1 MFRRRRGTRAR
12 LGVLALVATSLLVS
26 AADTL
31 DASEAGPNG
40 VNVGFDF
47 SWERAKAPG
56 GYTASFLNA
65 DSISL
70 NNCGGANFT
79 HSSTGCNFV
88 FKYKVGGIT
97 QPDVAHSANW
107 ITWTKPTTYTLGAP
121 STTGCNSGAAT
132 TTAGGKAPV
141 TLFDCFNVH
150 SFGQVFSPAST
161 GRLADMQFRM
171 TCLVPWGANS
181 LNLYAVLYRLTDD
194 ASALSGTGPIAV
206 AKLDLSTCPSTL
218 SWEGKT
224 FSDADFGWV
233 DMPFKNVRVL
243 SNTFYG
249 VYFAGNGVP
258 GTPPIGAEA
267 AIAGSKAPT
276 TTTTVAKTPK
286 STTTSTTIPVTT
298 TTVKKKTPKTTT
310 TTVPPTTTTTVVK
323 KKKTPKTTTTTS
335 TTTTTTTVVKKKTP
349 KTTTTTVPVTTT
361 TVKKKTTTTTVPPTT
376 TTVVK
381 KKTPKT
387 TTTTA
392 PTTTTMV
399 AVTGDTYTA
408 LPATVKATNA
418 LRVITPAELDKTV
431 LVSGTSSVCLPAG
444 PYIVFMRPGTCKAY
458 VVSRQTKGNLRVL
471 TTRVL
476 KSTSARGEEG
486 IPVEILDPLYFEG
499 GTAKLKSASE
509 KLVTQHAKVAKV
521 ARAVL
526 IVGYTGNLTFDKE
539 AQAELARRR
548 AAVTMVKLQAAGVKG
563 PFSLHMGGANNAV
576 SGGTS
581 VAEQDRNRRT
591 VIIVVP

>member
-1 MFRRRRGTRAR
+1 
-12 LGVLALVATSLLVS
+12 LIVS
-26 AADTL
+26 TTDSL

-56 GYTASFLNA
+56 GYTASFLNT
-65 DSISL
+65 DSVSL

-79 HSSTGCNFV
+79 HTSTGCNFV
-88 FKYKVGGIT
+88 FKYKVAGIT
-97 QPDVAHSANW
+97 QPSVAHSANW
-107 ITWTKPTTYTLGAP
+107 ITWTKPTSYTLGSP
-121 STTGCNSGAAT
+121 STTGCNSGAAS

-150 SFGQVFSPAST
+150 SFGQVFSPTST

-181 LNLYAVLYRLTDD
+181 LNLYAVLYRLADD

-206 AKLDLSTCPSTL
+206 AKLDLSTCPSAL
-218 SWEGKT
+218 SWDGKT

-233 DMPFKNVRVL
+233 TMPFKNVRVT

-267 AIAGSKAPT
+267 AIAASKAP
-276 TTTTVAKTPK
+276 
-286 STTTSTTIPVTT
+286 TT

-310 TTVPPTTTTTVVK
+310 TTVPPATTTI
-323 KKKTPKTTTTTS
+323 KKKTPKTTTTS
-335 TTTTTTTVVKKKTP
+335 TTIPPTTTVVKKKTP
-349 KTTTTTVPVTTT
+349 KTTTTTVPATTT
-361 TVKKKTTTTTVPPTT
+361 T
-376 TTVVK
+376 VK

-392 PTTTTMV
+392 VATTTTV
-399 AVTGDTYTA
+399 AVTGETYTA

-418 LRVITPAELDKTV
+418 LRVVTPAEVDKTV
-431 LVSGTSSVCLPAG
+431 LVSGTGSVCLPAG
-444 PYIVFMRPGTCKAY
+444 PYLVFLRPGTCKAY
-458 VVSRQTKGNLRVL
+458 VVSRQTKGNLRVI

-476 KSTSARGEEG
+476 KSTATRGEEG
-486 IPVEILDPLYFEG
+486 IAIDILDPLYFEG
-499 GTAKLKSASE
+499 GTAKLKPASK
-509 KLVTQHAKVAKV
+509 KLVTQHAKVAKT

-526 IVGYTGNLTFDKE
+526 IVGYTGNLTFDRE
-539 AQAELARRR
+539 AQTELARRR
-548 AAVTMVKLQAAGVKG
+548 AAVTMVELQAAGVKG
-563 PFSLHMGGANNAV
+563 PFSLHMGGADNSV
-576 SGGTS
+576 SNGTS
-581 VAEQDRNRRT
+581 VAEQDKNRRT
-591 VIIVVP
+591 IIILVP

>member
-1 MFRRRRGTRAR
+1 
-12 LGVLALVATSLLVS
+12 LLVS
-26 AADTL
+26 TTDTIK
-31 DASEAGPNG
+31 ASEAGPSG

-65 DSISL
+65 DSVSL

-88 FKYKVGGIT
+88 FKYKVAGIA

-194 ASALSGTGPIAV
+194 ASALSGTGPIAT
-206 AKLDLSTCPSTL
+206 AKLDLSTCPSAL

-233 DMPFKNVRVL
+233 DMPFKNVRVT

-310 TTVPPTTTTTVVK
+310 TT
-323 KKKTPKTTTTTS
+323 
-335 TTTTTTTVVKKKTP
+335 TTVVKKKTP
-349 KTTTTTVPVTTT
+349 KTTTTVPVTTT
-361 TVKKKTTTTTVPPTT
+361 TVKKKT
-376 TTVVK
+376 
-381 KKTPKT
+381 PKT
-387 TTTTA
+387 TTTTV
-392 PTTTTMV
+392 PSTTTTV

-418 LRVITPAELDKTV
+418 LRVVTPAEFDKTV
-431 LVSGTSSVCLPAG
+431 LVSGTGSVCLPAG

-458 VVSRQTKGNLRVL
+458 VVSRQTKGNLRIL

-499 GTAKLKSASE
+499 GTAKLKLASE
-509 KLVTQHAKVAKV
+509 KLVTQHAKAAKT

-539 AQAELARRR
+539 AQTELARRR
-548 AAVTMVKLQAAGVKG
+548 AAVTMVELQAAGVKG
-563 PFSLHMGGANNAV
+563 PFSLHMGGADNAV

-591 VIIVVP
+591 IIILVP

>member
-12 LGVLALVATSLLVS
+12 LGVLALLATSLLVS
-26 AADTL
+26 TADTL
-31 DASEAGPNG
+31 EASEAGPNG

-65 DSISL
+65 DSVSL

-88 FKYKVGGIT
+88 FKYKVAGIT
-97 QPDVAHSANW
+97 QPDVTHSANW
-107 ITWTKPTTYTLGAP
+107 ITWTKPTTYTLGSP

-150 SFGQVFSPAST
+150 SFGQVFSPVST

-206 AKLDLSTCPSTL
+206 AKLDLSTCPSAL
-218 SWEGKT
+218 SWDGKT

-233 DMPFKNVRVL
+233 EMPFKNVRVT

-267 AIAGSKAPT
+267 AIAASKSPT

-286 STTTSTTIPVTT
+286 TTTTSTTVPATT
-298 TTVKKKTPKTTT
+298 TTVKKRTPKTTT
-310 TTVPPTTTTTVVK
+310 TTTPATTTTVA

-335 TTTTTTTVVKKKTP
+335 TTTTTIAKKKTP
-349 KTTTTTVPVTTT
+349 KTTTTTVPA
-361 TVKKKTTTTTVPPTT
+361 TT
-376 TTVVK
+376 TTVV
-381 KKTPKT
+381 
-387 TTTTA
+387 A
-392 PTTTTMV
+392 
-399 AVTGDTYTA
+399 AGDTYTA
-408 LPATVKATNA
+408 LPATVKAANA
-418 LRVITPAELDKTV
+418 LRVVTPAEVDKTV
-431 LVSGTSSVCLPAG
+431 LVSGTGSVCLPAG
-444 PYIVFMRPGTCKAY
+444 PYLVFMRPGTCKAY

-476 KSTSARGEEG
+476 KSTSARGESG
-486 IPVEILDPLYFEG
+486 IPTEVLDPLYFEG
-499 GTAKLKSASE
+499 GTAKLKPASE
-509 KLVTQHAKVAKV
+509 KLVTQHAKVAKA

-526 IVGYTGNLTFDKE
+526 IVGYTGNLTFDRE
-539 AQAELARRR
+539 AQTELARRR
-548 AAVTMVKLQAAGVKG
+548 AAVTMVELQAAGVKG
-563 PFSLHMGGANNAV
+563 PFSLHMGGADNAV

-581 VAEQDRNRRT
+581 VAEQDKNRRT
-591 VIIVVP
+591 IIILVP

>member
-12 LGVLALVATSLLVS
+12 LGVLALLATSLLVS
-26 AADTL
+26 TADTL
-31 DASEAGPNG
+31 EASEAGPNG

-65 DSISL
+65 DSVSL

-88 FKYKVGGIT
+88 FKYKVAGIT
-97 QPDVAHSANW
+97 QPDVTHSANW
-107 ITWTKPTTYTLGAP
+107 ITWTKPTTYTLGSP

-206 AKLDLSTCPSTL
+206 AKLDLSTCPSAL
-218 SWEGKT
+218 SWDGKT

-233 DMPFKNVRVL
+233 EMPFKNVRVT

-267 AIAGSKAPT
+267 AIAASKSPT

-286 STTTSTTIPVTT
+286 TTTTSTTVPATT
-298 TTVKKKTPKTTT
+298 TTVKKRTPKTTT
-310 TTVPPTTTTTVVK
+310 TTAPATTTTVA

-335 TTTTTTTVVKKKTP
+335 TTTTTIA
-349 KTTTTTVPVTTT
+349 
-361 TVKKKTTTTTVPPTT
+361 
-376 TTVVK
+376 K

-392 PTTTTMV
+392 PATTTTVAKKKTPKTTTTTAPATTTTV
-399 AVTGDTYTA
+399 AVAGDTYTA
-408 LPATVKATNA
+408 LPATVKAANA
-418 LRVITPAELDKTV
+418 LRVVTPAEVDKTV
-431 LVSGTSSVCLPAG
+431 LVSGTGSVCLPAG
-444 PYIVFMRPGTCKAY
+444 PYLVFMRPGTCKAY
-458 VVSRQTKGNLRVL
+458 VISRQTKGNLRVL

-476 KSTSARGEEG
+476 KSTSARGESG
-486 IPVEILDPLYFEG
+486 IPTEVLDPLYFEG
-499 GTAKLKSASE
+499 GTAKLKPASE
-509 KLVTQHAKVAKV
+509 KLVTQHAKVAKA

-526 IVGYTGNLTFDKE
+526 IVGYTGNLTFDRE
-539 AQAELARRR
+539 AQTDLARRR
-548 AAVTMVKLQAAGVKG
+548 AAVTMVELQAAGVKG
-563 PFSLHMGGANNAV
+563 PFSLHMGGADNAV

-581 VAEQDRNRRT
+581 VAEQDKNRRT
-591 VIIVVP
+591 IIILVP

>member
-12 LGVLALVATSLLVS
+12 LGVLALVATSLIVAS
-26 AADTL
+26 ADTL
-31 DASEAGPNG
+31 DASEAGPSG

-65 DSISL
+65 DSVSL

-97 QPDVAHSANW
+97 QPSVSHSANW
-107 ITWTKPTTYTLGAP
+107 ITWAKPTTYTLGAP

-181 LNLYAVLYRLTDD
+181 LNLYAVLYRLTDN

-206 AKLDLSTCPSTL
+206 AKLDLSTCPSAL

-233 DMPFKNVRVL
+233 EMPFKNVRVT

-267 AIAGSKAPT
+267 AIAASKAPT
-276 TTTTVAKTPK
+276 TTTTIA
-286 STTTSTTIPVTT
+286 
-298 TTVKKKTPKTTT
+298 KKKTPKTTT
-310 TTVPPTTTTTVVK
+310 TTVPPTTTTIAKKKTPKTTTTTTSTTTTTTTVVK
-323 KKKTPKTTTTTS
+323 KKKTPKTTTTTVPP
-335 TTTTTTTVVKKKTP
+335 TTTTIAKKKTP
-349 KTTTTTVPVTTT
+349 KTTTTTTSTT
-361 TVKKKTTTTTVPPTT
+361 TTTTTVA
-376 TTVVK
+376 VV
-381 KKTPKT
+381 
-387 TTTTA
+387 
-392 PTTTTMV
+392 
-399 AVTGDTYTA
+399 GDTYTA
-408 LPATVKATNA
+408 LPATVKAANA
-418 LRVITPAELDKTV
+418 LRVVTSAEFDKTV
-431 LVSGTSSVCLPAG
+431 LVSGTGGVCLPAG

-476 KSTSARGEEG
+476 KSTSKRGETG
-486 IPVEILDPLYFEG
+486 IAVEILDPLYFEG
-499 GTAKLKSASE
+499 GTAKLKPASE
-509 KLVTQHAKVAKV
+509 KLVTQHAKAAKT

-539 AQAELARRR
+539 AQTELARRR
-548 AAVTMVKLQAAGVKG
+548 AAVTMVELQAAGVKG
-563 PFSLHMGGANNAV
+563 PFSLHMGGADNAV

-591 VIIVVP
+591 IIILVP

>member
-12 LGVLALVATSLLVS
+12 LGVLALLATSLLVS
-26 AADTL
+26 TADTL
-31 DASEAGPNG
+31 EASEAGPNG

-65 DSISL
+65 DSVSL

-88 FKYKVGGIT
+88 FKYKVAGIT
-97 QPDVAHSANW
+97 QPDVSHSANW
-107 ITWTKPTTYTLGAP
+107 ITWVKPTTYTLGSP

-206 AKLDLSTCPSTL
+206 AKLDLSTCPSAL
-218 SWEGKT
+218 SWDGKT

-233 DMPFKNVRVL
+233 EMPFKNVRVT

-267 AIAGSKAPT
+267 AIAASKSPT

-286 STTTSTTIPVTT
+286 TTTTSTTVPATT
-298 TTVKKKTPKTTT
+298 TTVKKRTPKTTTTTAPATTTTVAKKKAPKTTTTTSTTTTTIAKKKTPKTTT
-310 TTVPPTTTTTVVK
+310 TTVPATTTTV
-323 KKKTPKTTTTTS
+323 
-335 TTTTTTTVVKKKTP
+335 
-349 KTTTTTVPVTTT
+349 
-361 TVKKKTTTTTVPPTT
+361 
-376 TTVVK
+376 
-381 KKTPKT
+381 
-387 TTTTA
+387 A
-392 PTTTTMV
+392 V
-399 AVTGDTYTA
+399 AGDTYTA
-408 LPATVKATNA
+408 LPATVKAANA
-418 LRVITPAELDKTV
+418 LRVVTPAEVDKTV
-431 LVSGTSSVCLPAG
+431 LVSGTGSVCLPAG
-444 PYIVFMRPGTCKAY
+444 PYLVFMRPGTCKAY

-476 KSTSARGEEG
+476 KSTSARGESG
-486 IPVEILDPLYFEG
+486 IPTEVLDPLYFEG
-499 GTAKLKSASE
+499 GTAKLKPASE
-509 KLVTQHAKVAKV
+509 KLVTQHAKVAKA

-526 IVGYTGNLTFDKE
+526 IVGYTGNLTFDRE
-539 AQAELARRR
+539 AQTDLARRR
-548 AAVTMVKLQAAGVKG
+548 AAVTMVELQAAGVKG
-563 PFSLHMGGANNAV
+563 PFSLHMGGADNAV

-581 VAEQDRNRRT
+581 VAEQDKNRRT
-591 VIIVVP
+591 IIILVS

>member
-1 MFRRRRGTRAR
+1 
-12 LGVLALVATSLLVS
+12 LLVS
-26 AADTL
+26 TTDTIK
-31 DASEAGPNG
+31 ASEAGPSG

-65 DSISL
+65 DSVSL

-88 FKYKVGGIT
+88 FKYKVAGIA

-194 ASALSGTGPIAV
+194 ASALSGTGPIAT
-206 AKLDLSTCPSTL
+206 AKLDLSTCPSAL

-233 DMPFKNVRVL
+233 DMPFKNVRVT

-276 TTTTVAKTPK
+276 TTTTVVKTPK
-286 STTTSTTIPVTT
+286 STTTSTTVPPTT
-298 TTVKKKTPKTTT
+298 TTVKKKTP
-310 TTVPPTTTTTVVK
+310 
-323 KKKTPKTTTTTS
+323 
-335 TTTTTTTVVKKKTP
+335 
-349 KTTTTTVPVTTT
+349 
-361 TVKKKTTTTTVPPTT
+361 KTTTTTVPPTT

-387 TTTTA
+387 TTTTV
-392 PTTTTMV
+392 PTTTTTVKKKTPKTTTTTVPPTTTTVIKKKTPKTSTTTAPKTTTTV

-418 LRVITPAELDKTV
+418 LRVVTTAEFDKTV
-431 LVSGTSSVCLPAG
+431 LVSGTGSVCLPAG

-458 VVSRQTKGNLRVL
+458 VVSRQTKGNLRIL

-499 GTAKLKSASE
+499 GTAKLKPASE
-509 KLVTQHAKVAKV
+509 KLVAQHAKAAKT

-539 AQAELARRR
+539 AQTELARRR
-548 AAVTMVKLQAAGVKG
+548 AAVTMVELQAAGVKG
-563 PFSLHMGGANNAV
+563 PFSLHMGGADNAV

-591 VIIVVP
+591 IIILVP

>member
-12 LGVLALVATSLLVS
+12 LGVLALLATSLLVS
-26 AADTL
+26 TADTL
-31 DASEAGPNG
+31 EASEAGPNG

-65 DSISL
+65 DSVSL

-88 FKYKVGGIT
+88 FKYKVAGIT
-97 QPDVAHSANW
+97 QPDVTHSANW
-107 ITWTKPTTYTLGAP
+107 ITWTKPTTYTLGSP

-206 AKLDLSTCPSTL
+206 AKLDLSTCPSAL
-218 SWEGKT
+218 SWDGKT

-233 DMPFKNVRVL
+233 EMPFKNVRVT

-267 AIAGSKAPT
+267 AIAASKSPT

-286 STTTSTTIPVTT
+286 TTTTSTTVPATT
-298 TTVKKKTPKTTT
+298 TTVKKRTPKTTT
-310 TTVPPTTTTTVVK
+310 TTAPATSTTVA

-335 TTTTTTTVVKKKTP
+335 TTTTTIAKKKTP
-349 KTTTTTVPVTTT
+349 KTTTTTVPATTT
-361 TVKKKTTTTTVPPTT
+361 TV
-376 TTVVK
+376 
-381 KKTPKT
+381 
-387 TTTTA
+387 A
-392 PTTTTMV
+392 V
-399 AVTGDTYTA
+399 AGDTYTA
-408 LPATVKATNA
+408 LPATVKAANA
-418 LRVITPAELDKTV
+418 LRVVTPAEVDKTV
-431 LVSGTSSVCLPAG
+431 LVSGTGSVCLPAG
-444 PYIVFMRPGTCKAY
+444 PYLVFMRPGTCKAY

-476 KSTSARGEEG
+476 KSTSARGESG
-486 IPVEILDPLYFEG
+486 IPTEVLDPLYFEG
-499 GTAKLKSASE
+499 GTAKLKPASE
-509 KLVTQHAKVAKV
+509 KLVTQHAKVAKA

-526 IVGYTGNLTFDKE
+526 IVGYTGNLTFDRE
-539 AQAELARRR
+539 AQTDLARRR
-548 AAVTMVKLQAAGVKG
+548 AAVTMVELQAAGVKG
-563 PFSLHMGGANNAV
+563 PFSLHMGGADNAV

-581 VAEQDRNRRT
+581 VAEQDKNRRT
-591 VIIVVP
+591 IIILVP

>member
-12 LGVLALVATSLLVS
+12 LGVLALLATSLLVS
-26 AADTL
+26 TADTL
-31 DASEAGPNG
+31 EASEAGPNG

-65 DSISL
+65 DSVSL

-88 FKYKVGGIT
+88 FKYKVAGIT
-97 QPDVAHSANW
+97 QPDVTHSANW
-107 ITWTKPTTYTLGAP
+107 ITWTKPTTYTLGSP

-206 AKLDLSTCPSTL
+206 AKLDLSTCPSAL
-218 SWEGKT
+218 SWDGKT

-233 DMPFKNVRVL
+233 EMPFKNVRVT

-267 AIAGSKAPT
+267 AIAASKSPT

-286 STTTSTTIPVTT
+286 TTTTSTTVPATT
-298 TTVKKKTPKTTT
+298 TTVKKRTPKTTTTTAPATTTTVAKKKTPKTTT
-310 TTVPPTTTTTVVK
+310 TTVPATTTTV
-323 KKKTPKTTTTTS
+323 
-335 TTTTTTTVVKKKTP
+335 
-349 KTTTTTVPVTTT
+349 
-361 TVKKKTTTTTVPPTT
+361 
-376 TTVVK
+376 
-381 KKTPKT
+381 
-387 TTTTA
+387 A
-392 PTTTTMV
+392 V
-399 AVTGDTYTA
+399 AGDTYTA
-408 LPATVKATNA
+408 LPATVKAANA
-418 LRVITPAELDKTV
+418 LRVVTPAEVDKTV
-431 LVSGTSSVCLPAG
+431 LVSGTGSVCLPAG
-444 PYIVFMRPGTCKAY
+444 PYLVFMRPGTCKAY

-476 KSTSARGEEG
+476 KSTSARGESG
-486 IPVEILDPLYFEG
+486 IPTEVLDPLYFEG
-499 GTAKLKSASE
+499 GTAKLKPASE
-509 KLVTQHAKVAKV
+509 KLVTQHAKVAKA

-526 IVGYTGNLTFDKE
+526 IVGYTGNLTFDRE
-539 AQAELARRR
+539 AQTDLARRR
-548 AAVTMVKLQAAGVKG
+548 AAVTMVELQAAGVKG
-563 PFSLHMGGANNAV
+563 PFSLHMGGADNAV

-581 VAEQDRNRRT
+581 VAEQDKNRRT
-591 VIIVVP
+591 IIILVP

>member
-1 MFRRRRGTRAR
+1 
-12 LGVLALVATSLLVS
+12 LLVS
-26 AADTL
+26 TADTL
-31 DASEAGPNG
+31 EASEAGPNG

-65 DSISL
+65 DSVSL

-88 FKYKVGGIT
+88 FKYKVAGIT
-97 QPDVAHSANW
+97 QPDVTHSANW
-107 ITWTKPTTYTLGAP
+107 ITWTKPNTFNLGSP

-181 LNLYAVLYRLTDD
+181 LNLYAVLYRLTAD

-206 AKLDLSTCPSTL
+206 AKLDLSTCPSAL
-218 SWEGKT
+218 SWDGKT

-233 DMPFKNVRVL
+233 EMPFKNVRVT

-267 AIAGSKAPT
+267 AIAASKSPT

-286 STTTSTTIPVTT
+286 TTTTSTTVPATT
-298 TTVKKKTPKTTT
+298 TTVKKRTPKTTT
-310 TTVPPTTTTTVVK
+310 TTTTTVPATTTTVA

-335 TTTTTTTVVKKKTP
+335 TTTTTTTIVKKKKTPKTTTTTTTAPATTTTVAKKKAPKTTTTTSTTTTTIAKKKTP
-349 KTTTTTVPVTTT
+349 KTTTTTVPATTT
-361 TVKKKTTTTTVPPTT
+361 TV
-376 TTVVK
+376 
-381 KKTPKT
+381 
-387 TTTTA
+387 A
-392 PTTTTMV
+392 V
-399 AVTGDTYTA
+399 AGDTYTA
-408 LPATVKATNA
+408 LPATVKAANA
-418 LRVITPAELDKTV
+418 LRVVTPAEVDKTV
-431 LVSGTSSVCLPAG
+431 LVSGTGSVCLPAG
-444 PYIVFMRPGTCKAY
+444 PYLVFMRPGTCKAY

-486 IPVEILDPLYFEG
+486 IPLEILDPLYFEG
-499 GTAKLKSASE
+499 GTAKLKPASE
-509 KLVTQHAKVAKV
+509 KLVTQHAKVAKA

-526 IVGYTGNLTFDKE
+526 IVGYTGNLTFDRE
-539 AQAELARRR
+539 AQTDLARRR
-548 AAVTMVKLQAAGVKG
+548 AAVTMVELQAAGVKG
-563 PFSLHMGGANNAV
+563 PFSLHMGGADNAV

-581 VAEQDRNRRT
+581 VAEQDKNRRT
-591 VIIVVP
+591 IIILVP

>member
-1 MFRRRRGTRAR
+1 M
-12 LGVLALVATSLLVS
+12 LVS
-26 AADTL
+26 TTDTK
-31 DASEAGPNG
+31 ASEAGPNG

-70 NNCGGANFT
+70 NNCGGTNFT

-194 ASALSGTGPIAV
+194 ASALLGTGPIAT
-206 AKLDLSTCPSTL
+206 AKLDLSKCPSAL
-218 SWEGKT
+218 SWDGKT

-233 DMPFKNVRVL
+233 DMPFKNVRVS

-276 TTTTVAKTPK
+276 TATTVAKTPK

-310 TTVPPTTTTTVVK
+310 TTVPPTTTTVKKKTPKTTTTTVPPTTTTVVK
-323 KKKTPKTTTTTS
+323 KKKTPKT

-349 KTTTTTVPVTTT
+349 KTTTTTVP
-361 TVKKKTTTTTVPPTT
+361 TTTTT
-376 TTVVK
+376 VK

-387 TTTTA
+387 TTTTTA
-392 PTTTTMV
+392 PTTTTTV

-418 LRVITPAELDKTV
+418 LRVVTTAEFDKTV
-431 LVSGTSSVCLPAG
+431 LVSGTGSVCLPAG
-444 PYIVFMRPGTCKAY
+444 PYIV
-458 VVSRQTKGNLRVL
+458 
-471 TTRVL
+471 
-476 KSTSARGEEG
+476 
-486 IPVEILDPLYFEG
+486 
-499 GTAKLKSASE
+499 
-509 KLVTQHAKVAKV
+509 
-521 ARAVL
+521 
-526 IVGYTGNLTFDKE
+526 
-539 AQAELARRR
+539 
-548 AAVTMVKLQAAGVKG
+548 
-563 PFSLHMGGANNAV
+563 
-576 SGGTS
+576 
-581 VAEQDRNRRT
+581 
-591 VIIVVP
+591 